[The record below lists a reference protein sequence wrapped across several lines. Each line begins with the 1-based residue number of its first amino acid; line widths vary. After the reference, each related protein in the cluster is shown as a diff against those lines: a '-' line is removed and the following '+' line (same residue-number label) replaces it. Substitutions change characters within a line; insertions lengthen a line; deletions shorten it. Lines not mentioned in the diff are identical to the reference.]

1 MSATGPRRA
10 QRELVLASG
19 SPRRREILSQLG
31 IAFRIEE
38 SGVDEPPHRQG
49 TPESYAR
56 ALSALKAEAVAQRI
70 SAGASHDKPF
80 VLGADTI
87 VVIGE
92 QVLGKPDSD
101 AHASEMLRALSGQ
114 MHEVITAVSLR
125 RAGTGDHW
133 DLAQSTRVWIAALD
147 AQAIAAYVASG
158 EGRDKAGSYAIQG
171 LGAGLVKAVEGS
183 YTNVVGLPASETL
196 ELLRKAR
203 VIERWP

>member
-1 MSATGPRRA
+1 
-10 QRELVLASG
+10 
-19 SPRRREILSQLG
+19 
-31 IAFRIEE
+31 
-38 SGVDEPPHRQG
+38 
-49 TPESYAR
+49 
-56 ALSALKAEAVAQRI
+56 
-70 SAGASHDKPF
+70 
-80 VLGADTI
+80 
-87 VVIGE
+87 
-92 QVLGKPDSD
+92 
-101 AHASEMLRALSGQ
+101 